1 MAVEQFHGILAAVVT
16 PFTADGSAL
25 DEAGIARQ
33 VEHILGNGV
42 HGLVPGGSTGE
53 FTSLTNEERKRSAS
67 LYIEAAAGRGPV
79 IVGTGALTTA
89 ETVELSKHANA
100 AGASGVMVVPPFYD
114 AQSFDDLLA
123 HYTAVS
129 DAIDIPIMYYH
140 LPSNTGV
147 DLTPDQFSELAAKTR
162 VTCFKNTSDN
172 AVKLTEIL
180 LSRAD
185 DIQAIN
191 GYDTLTFLG
200 LASGAKASV
209 WGAASVI
216 PALAAELYQ
225 ALAVDND
232 IVKGRELW
240 AKIWPICDFME
251 QHNYAGIIKAGVE
264 LVGAPA
270 GPARLPVQP
279 IAPEYI
285 AQYRG
290 LLTAAGVEL
299 A

>member
-1 MAVEQFHGILAAVVT
+1 
-16 PFTADGSAL
+16 
-25 DEAGIARQ
+25 
-33 VEHILGNGV
+33 
-42 HGLVPGGSTGE
+42 
-53 FTSLTNEERKRSAS
+53 
-67 LYIEAAAGRGPV
+67 
-79 IVGTGALTTA
+79 
-89 ETVELSKHANA
+89 
-100 AGASGVMVVPPFYD
+100 MVVPPFYD

-123 HYTAVS
+123 HYAAVS

-162 VTCFKNTSDN
+162 VTCFTSTSDN
-172 AVKLTEIL
+172 AVKLTEIIQ
-180 LSRAD
+180 SRAD

-191 GYDTLTFLG
+191 GYDTLTFYG

-216 PALAAELYQ
+216 PGLAAELYQ
-225 ALAVDND
+225 ALAVDNN
-232 IVKGRELW
+232 IVQGRELW

-270 GPARLPVQP
+270 GPA
-279 IAPEYI
+279 
-285 AQYRG
+285 
-290 LLTAAGVEL
+290 
-299 A
+299 